1 MLPSVNIRYNRRNY
15 QPNIYCIVVASSGA
29 NKNLIGYGIRLH
41 KHYCEYWEKQSLKIE
56 KEYKKALRDYTLS
69 LQAARKRILPPLT
82 CRTNRRNRS
91 WHFRLSLP
99 TSAGRSSSLTSST
112 TKVVLP
118 CSPVPKPAASA
129 QPATKITG
137 TSTTSSARHSSTS

>member
-1 MLPSVNIRYNRRNY
+1 MLPSVSIRYNRRNY

-69 LQAARKRILPPLT
+69 LQAIRKRILPPPT
-82 CRTNRRNRS
+82 CRTNRRSRS
-91 WHFRLSLP
+91 WHFR
-99 TSAGRSSSLTSST
+99 
-112 TKVVLP
+112 
-118 CSPVPKPAASA
+118 
-129 QPATKITG
+129 
-137 TSTTSSARHSSTS
+137 